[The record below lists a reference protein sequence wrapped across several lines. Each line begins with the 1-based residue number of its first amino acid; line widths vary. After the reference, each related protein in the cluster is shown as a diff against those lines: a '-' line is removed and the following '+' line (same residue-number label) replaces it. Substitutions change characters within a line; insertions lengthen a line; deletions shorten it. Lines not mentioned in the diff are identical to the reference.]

1 MEMFSDTD
9 PRIEHISAEISEY
22 TGLARIMK
30 LPYWVWVNNEKP
42 IGLMIIG
49 KEPIRMFAPAGT
61 KMAIVEIID
70 AKQARTDLER
80 FVKEN
85 LKLATEHDAEYVTVV
100 LPFEEMDAIESF
112 RRHDFRVLADSY
124 QMGCQLDREFND
136 HTDLRFLPVK
146 REEAREWVRQ
156 ASRACARGHL
166 NQEAIGV
173 LEINAKRGT
182 ISNIGVKLSERN
194 KGY

>member
-9 PRIEHISAEISEY
+9 PRIEHYSAEISEY

-70 AKQARTDLER
+70 AKQART
-80 FVKEN
+80 
-85 LKLATEHDAEYVTVV
+85 
-100 LPFEEMDAIESF
+100 
-112 RRHDFRVLADSY
+112 
-124 QMGCQLDREFND
+124 
-136 HTDLRFLPVK
+136 
-146 REEAREWVRQ
+146 ARES
-156 ASRACARGHL
+156 A
-166 NQEAIGV
+166 
-173 LEINAKRGT
+173 
-182 ISNIGVKLSERN
+182 
-194 KGY
+194 